1 MRIPRGALLGPVG
14 AGGVG
19 EVDPIAADEAPGA
32 ESGHAAE
39 LTLASSRP
47 WPRKFFA
54 GVAIVSF
61 FAIAA
66 ILAQLLAPYAPNA
79 QDLLARLAS
88 PSAAH
93 LLGTDDVGR
102 DVLSRLIYAARVDLP
117 VALLAILFPFL
128 IGMLVGCLA
137 GYYGGAMD
145 LVVTR
150 VADVVQAFPV
160 YVLILALIAVLGPGA
175 KSIIVASTIVSWVA
189 YARLARGELL
199 RARTLDYVSAA
210 RSGGLSGPRV
220 LWKHILPNVIAQ
232 PVVYF
237 MSDMVGIIL
246 ILSALTFLGV
256 GIPAPTAEWG
266 RMIADA
272 QPYITTDW
280 WLILPPGLMIVLL
293 GVGFSLIADGLD
305 DRLRS

>member
-1 MRIPRGALLGPVG
+1 MRPPHGGLLGAVG
-14 AGGVG
+14 ASDVSEIGPVELG
-19 EVDPIAADEAPGA
+19 ESSRSEPGSA
-32 ESGHAAE
+32 TE
-39 LTLASSRP
+39 LTFNSSRP
-47 WPRKFFA
+47 WPRKFFV
-54 GVAIVSF
+54 GVTIVAVFSTIAI
-61 FAIAA
+61 FAP
-66 ILAQLLAPYAPNA
+66 LLAPYSPNG

-88 PSAAH
+88 PSAVH
-93 LLGTDDVGR
+93 LLGADDVGR

-128 IGMLVGCLA
+128 IGMALGCLA
-137 GYYGGAMD
+137 GYYGGPID

-199 RARTLDYVSAA
+199 RARALDYVAAA
-210 RSGGLSGPRV
+210 RSAGLSGPRV
-220 LWKHILPNVIAQ
+220 LARHIVPNVIAQ
-232 PVVYF
+232 PIVYF

-256 GIPAPTAEWG
+256 GIPSPTAEWG
-266 RMIADA
+266 GMIAGA
-272 QPYITTDW
+272 QPYISTDS
-280 WLILPPGLMIVLL
+280 WLILPPGIMIVLL